1 MTVFPRFKALGM
13 IGWIGRYL
21 DDVLIILAHSTPQ
34 QLVKFQAF
42 VEWMGSQ
49 DAYEAP
55 LVLNVEPEGDQE
67 FLEANFYSE
76 GRELWAQLHNKVAI
90 DYNMGGKQPY
100 QRRLPLEC
108 SLPTAEKIKL
118 VSGLMTRI
126 KQVVHRQQD
135 LLHCLVDLRVKIKP

>member
-1 MTVFPRFKALGM
+1 M

-34 QLVKFQAF
+34 QLVKIQAF

-67 FLEANFYSE
+67 FLEAKIYSE
-76 GRELWAQLHNKVAI
+76 GRELWAQLHSKV
-90 DYNMGGKQPY
+90 DYMGGKQPY
-100 QRRLPLEC
+100 RRRLPLD
-108 SLPTAEKIKL
+108 PQP
-118 VSGLMTRI
+118 R
-126 KQVVHRQQD
+126 R
-135 LLHCLVDLRVKIKP
+135 